1 MWSLGHYLFLI
12 SPFLVTIS
20 YYFLF
25 RNKTY
30 KQKRLIGIITSIIMI
45 LLLVLRNIEIYVR
58 QGYAYNHELIPLQI
72 CHFANFVLLY
82 AFIKDSKSVFGFALM
97 FNLPAAFLSI
107 LFADGL
113 ENYDTILTFRGIAYI
128 FGHMLIVSTTLWA
141 FIEKFAVLNKK
152 TYENTLSITFVLFV
166 LSVFVNNIF
175 RIFNLGQSNFFYSFK
190 PQNGTPLETF
200 FLWGS
205 NITIGDQF
213 IINPIY
219 LIMMVLTGIVLIS
232 SMYSL
237 FKGIEK
243 VSARQLSLNTVSINI
258 H

>member
-1 MWSLGHYLFLI
+1 MWSFGHYLFLI

-25 RNKTY
+25 KNKTY
-30 KQKRLIGIITSIIMI
+30 KQKRMIGIITSIVMI
-45 LLLVLRNIEIYVR
+45 LLLLSRNIEIFVR
-58 QGYAYNHELIPLQI
+58 KGYAYDYELIPLQI

-107 LFADGL
+107 LFADSL
-113 ENYDTILTFRGIAYI
+113 ENYDTILSFRGIAYI

-141 FIEKFAVLNKK
+141 FIEKFAVLDKK
-152 TYENTLSITFVLFV
+152 TYRNTLSITFVLFV
-166 LSVFVNNIF
+166 LSVFVNNLF
-175 RIFNLGQSNFFYSFK
+175 RIVNLGNSNFFYAAK
-190 PQNGTPLETF
+190 PQGGTPLETF
-200 FLWGS
+200 FLWGQ
-205 NITIGDQF
+205 NIIIGNQF

-219 LIMMVLTGIVLIS
+219 LMMMFLTGLILIS
-232 SMYSL
+232 CMYLL
-237 FKGIEK
+237 FRGIEK
-243 VSARQLSLNTVSINI
+243 ATVTLPNLNHVAD